1 MGKTEKGA
9 VFLDPN
15 LFPPFE
21 YYQYWRNIADA
32 DVEKFLMLF
41 TFLPVEEVR
50 ELGRLEGSELN
61 RAKEILAYEQTKL
74 IHGKDEAD
82 KARDAAKAA
91 FSAGGASDRGAIP
104 FIELPNEDLE
114 EGIGILELFAMTTL
128 CSSRSEARRLVQQG
142 GAVINDEKIDDIE
155 AIVTNKQLDDDG
167 ELLLRAGK
175 KRFFRV
181 IAK

>member
-1 MGKTEKGA
+1 
-9 VFLDPN
+9 
-15 LFPPFE
+15 
-21 YYQYWRNIADA
+21 
-32 DVEKFLMLF
+32 ML
-41 TFLPVEEVR
+41 PRPRSVPAGPQIG
-50 ELGRLEGSELN
+50 GR
-61 RAKEILAYEQTKL
+61 
-74 IHGKDEAD
+74 
-82 KARDAAKAA
+82 
-91 FSAGGASDRGAIP
+91 IP